1 MVYIRRMMH
10 VKSQTPG
17 AARILLLPVLLFAGC
32 VSAPR
37 DLLYPAAPT
46 LLPGTSA
53 EMNSPGYWIGR
64 HPEPD
69 RAILEEAGV
78 AALNARIREQKLVR
92 DLSTLTEVSG
102 SALRSE
108 LAAAV
113 DWIGR
118 LAVYQESGYRVD
130 SSFLGP
136 LDALE
141 NRSAVPDA
149 VAPIYGFLA
158 RRADLRVLP
167 TAAALYDEPGDRF
180 IDNLQTSS
188 LEPGTPVAVL
198 HRSRDGAWVYAAT
211 ELASGWLPAD
221 SVASVSADAFR
232 ARIAR
237 TDRYVVV
244 AARADLYEDPR
255 LTRSCGYLRMGTTL
269 PAALEP
275 PTEGAV
281 AVLIPA
287 RDGTG
292 ALIERTVWID
302 SAQVH
307 AGFLPYTARTI
318 YRQAFAL
325 LDAPYGWGGSFG
337 ERDCSQFLCEV
348 FASVGLVLPRN
359 SSAQA
364 KIGVPLEGFSAKT
377 AEGDKARLLAD
388 TGVPGATLLRLPGHI
403 MLYLGTVDGK
413 PYIIHSTW
421 AYRERRLFSDV
432 SRLVNRVAVSN
443 LDLGAGSSRG
453 SHLGRLTTA
462 TAVSLP

>member
-1 MVYIRRMMH
+1 MVYIRRMINRKIR
-10 VKSQTPG
+10 VPV
-17 AARILLLPVLLFAGC
+17 ALLLPLLLSGC
-32 VSAPR
+32 ASVPR

-69 RAILEEAGV
+69 RTVLDVAGV
-78 AALNARIREQKLVR
+78 DALNARIREQKLVR
-92 DLSTLTEVSG
+92 DLTVLTEVSG
-102 SALRSE
+102 SALRAE

-141 NRSAVPDA
+141 DRSSIPDA
-149 VAPIYGFLA
+149 VEPSYGFLA
-158 RRADLRVLP
+158 QRADLRVLP
-167 TAAALYDEPGDRF
+167 TAAALYDAPGDRF
-180 IDNLQTSS
+180 IDNLQASS

-221 SVASVSADAFR
+221 SVASASADAFR
-232 ARIAR
+232 ARLAG
-237 TDRYVVV
+237 TDRFVVV
-244 AARADLYEDPR
+244 AARADLYKDPL

-269 PAALEP
+269 PAAPEAP
-275 PTEGAV
+275 AEGAV
-281 AVLIPA
+281 AVLLPA
-287 RDGTG
+287 RNEAGDM
-292 ALIERTVWID
+292 IERTVWID
-302 SAQVH
+302 SSQMH

-325 LDAPYGWGGSFG
+325 LDAPYGWGGTFG

-348 FASVGLVLPRN
+348 FATVGVVLPRN

-364 KIGVPLEGFSAKT
+364 KIGVLLEGFSVAVD
-377 AEGDKARLLAD
+377 EGEKARLLAAA
-388 TGVPGATLLRLPGHI
+388 GLPGATLLRLPGHI
-403 MLYLGTVDGK
+403 MLYLGAVDGK

-432 SRLVNRVAVSN
+432 QRLVNRVAVST
-443 LDLGAGSSRG
+443 LDLGTGSSRG

-462 TAVSLP
+462 TVVALP